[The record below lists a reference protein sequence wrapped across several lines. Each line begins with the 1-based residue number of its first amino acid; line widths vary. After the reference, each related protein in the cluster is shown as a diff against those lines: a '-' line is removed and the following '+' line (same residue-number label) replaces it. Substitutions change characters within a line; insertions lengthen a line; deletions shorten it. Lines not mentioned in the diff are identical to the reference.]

1 MQSVTV
7 HVLGDHAVC
16 FRWLYLAN
24 VRYALWVTTC
34 TFTDRCS
41 LYFQIEN
48 QPEEYSLYLVSEKE
62 GWLSGNKLL
71 LIITLYIIIAYCKIG
86 LNQLSE
92 GKSKFQQ
99 SV

>member
-16 FRWLYLAN
+16 FRWLYLAS

-41 LYFQIEN
+41 LYLQIEN

-62 GWLSGNKLL
+62 GW
-71 LIITLYIIIAYCKIG
+71 
-86 LNQLSE
+86 
-92 GKSKFQQ
+92 
-99 SV
+99 